1 MKTFN
6 HEIEL
11 AKKET
16 RIFWNKNKDY
26 LRAILVVA
34 LIILLGQM
42 GIFK

>member
-1 MKTFN
+1 MLN
-6 HEIEL
+6 HELEL

-16 RIFWNKNKDY
+16 LIFWNKNKDY
-26 LRAILVVA
+26 IRAILVVA

>member
-1 MKTFN
+1 MLS
-6 HEIEL
+6 HELEL

-26 LRAILVVA
+26 IRAILVVA
-34 LIILLGQM
+34 LIILMGQL

>member
-1 MKTFN
+1 MLN

-16 RIFWNKNKDY
+16 LIFWNKNKDY
-26 LRAILVVA
+26 IRAILVVA
-34 LIILLGQM
+34 LIILLGQL